1 MKCMTPT
8 DSTRSGL
15 SYQGRTM
22 LAFPPR
28 GSGVDGRQEASPSST
43 WLHPS
48 QLDGPEWAYTPKGVY
63 LGMWKGKPIGWNDD
77 RHMVTVAGSR
87 AGKSRTVLIPNLKT
101 YSGPAVVID
110 PKGELARET
119 AATRAKFGPVYILD
133 PFGETKAPSAH
144 FNPFDELRRST
155 PETLSADAAQMADAL
170 IVAPERGDAHWTDA
184 AKNLIAGMLLHF
196 VTADPER
203 ATLPGLRTA
212 LTGTAHDLRAL
223 FLAMAENN
231 AQDGA
236 VANIGRA
243 YAGKIYDDGELTGEL
258 RSIISTAS
266 EQTRPLDDV
275 ARISDRSDFNLADL
289 SRGGIGT
296 LYLVL
301 PAMRIGTHY
310 RWLRLCIYQALA
322 ALERSPVSYKSLP
335 AWFVLEEFASLG
347 NMRVIETAAG
357 YMAGFGVK
365 LWVVLQ
371 DFTQLQN
378 HYPKTWETFL
388 GNAGVIQA
396 FGNVDKT
403 TTEYLSR
410 LMGETTIAEWQQTR
424 TTGAGMLAGDDGRRE
439 HVRHP
444 PLLSPPEISM
454 YFARQTGRALILAAG
469 HSPTFV
475 ERSDNPFGS

>member
-1 MKCMTPT
+1 
-8 DSTRSGL
+8 
-15 SYQGRTM
+15 M
-22 LAFPPR
+22 LTFPPR
-28 GSGVDGRQEASPSST
+28 GSGVEGRAEASPSAT

-48 QLDGPEWAYTPKGVY
+48 QLGPEWAYSPKGVY
-63 LGMWKGKPIGWNDD
+63 LGTWKGQPIGWNDD

-87 AGKSRTVLIPNLKT
+87 AGKSRTVLIPNLKA
-101 YSGPAVVID
+101 YRGPAVVID

-119 AATRAKFGPVYILD
+119 AAARSQFGPVYILD
-133 PFGETKAPSAH
+133 PFGETKAPSAS

-155 PETLSADAAQMADAL
+155 PATLSADAAQMADAL
-170 IVAPERGDAHWTDA
+170 IVAPERGDAHWTDS
-184 AKNLIAGMLLHF
+184 AKNLIAGLLLHF
-196 VTADPER
+196 VTADPDR
-203 ATLPGLRTA
+203 ATLPGLRAA
-212 LTGTAHDLRAL
+212 LSSPPADLRGL
-223 FLAMAENN
+223 FLAMAENP

-236 VANIGRA
+236 IANVGRSF
-243 YAGKIYDDGELTGEL
+243 AGKIYDDGELTGEL
-258 RSIISTAS
+258 RSIISTAT

-275 ARISDRSDFNLADL
+275 AHISGRSDFNLADL
-289 SRGGIGT
+289 SKGGIGT

-322 ALERSPVSYKSLP
+322 ALERAPIRHGSLP
-335 AWFVLEEFASLG
+335 AWFVLEEFAALG

-388 GNAGVIQA
+388 GNAGLIQA

-410 LMGETTIAEWQQTR
+410 LMGETTISEWQQTR
-424 TTGAGMLAGDDGRRE
+424 TTASGMLSGDDGRRE

-444 PLLSPPEISM
+444 PLLSPSEISM
-454 YFARQTGRALILAAG
+454 YFSRQTGRALILAAG
-469 HSPTFV
+469 YQPTFV
-475 ERSDNPFGS
+475 ERSAAPFG